1 MAYSQPPDAGEI
13 RATLALSQSEAQSGS
28 SRTLNLPGGRRIT
41 VSIPPGVYNGQELRV
56 AGQGEPTWQGG
67 PAGDLILTIS
77 IPPEAVAT
85 QSSAGFNEFAP
96 TEAYSAQSFPQ
107 PAPPPPDYP
116 PSNVYPPSSAG
127 NISPYTA
134 YPPQPEYNAPPPP
147 IGATQPAYP
156 PPQQAQEPL
165 YLA

>member
-1 MAYSQPPDAGEI
+1 MAYSQPPDAGEM
-13 RATLALSQSEAQSGS
+13 RATLALSQAEAQTGS

-77 IPPEAVAT
+77 IAPEPVAT
-85 QSSAGFNEFAP
+85 QYNPGVNEFAP

-107 PAPPPPDYP
+107 TAPPPPGYSSNSNYP
-116 PSNVYPPSSAG
+116 PAG
-127 NISPYTA
+127 AGGISPYTA
-134 YPPQPEYNAPPPP
+134 YPLQPEYNAPPPP
-147 IGATQPAYP
+147 IGAT
-156 PPQQAQEPL
+156 
-165 YLA
+165 